1 MSEQWKVEYDQRQYR
16 LMLDHLD
23 AYREMKIGIHA
34 LISALKGLLSALEL
48 RNDDW
53 VQRAISEWGNLEI
66 AYALE
71 CDRCE
76 EAGRDLKGVDKQL
89 FEMDTVKASIS
100 NMEQLAR
107 ERLDASVCGKPCD
120 KPS

>member
-1 MSEQWKVEYDQRQYR
+1 MSEQWEVEHDQRQYR

-23 AYREMKIGIHA
+23 AYREKKIGIHA

-53 VQRAISEWGNLEI
+53 VERAISEWGNLEI

-76 EAGRDLKGVDKQL
+76 EAGLGLKEINKRL

-100 NMEQLAR
+100 NMEHLAR
-107 ERLDASVCGKPCD
+107 ERLDALACGKPCD
-120 KPS
+120 PE